1 MSDPTATPSQA
12 PDTTD
17 GEAKTEASESPI
29 EAKAEPSEPAV
40 EAAPEAEAKTTTEE
54 EQTEPVAEAAEAEAT
69 EQAEAKAEEA
79 EPAAEAKAEE
89 AEPAAEA
96 KAEEAEPDAE
106 AKAEEAEPA
115 AEAKAEEAEPAA
127 EAKAEEAEPAA
138 EAKAEE
144 AEPAA
149 EAKAEEA
156 EPAAEAKAE
165 EAEPAAEAK
174 AEEAEPAAEAK
185 AEKTEPAAEAAAAK
199 ANEAADDGSKDA
211 PTGPALQ
218 SEELAQ
224 LNAAKESKT
233 PVVGRVIGWNKGGY
247 HVAVDKVAAFCPVSQ
262 IEIGNPR
269 SPKKYLDK
277 EFPFHVIEVQKDGR
291 RVVLSRASALKA
303 ERQAQA
309 AKVREQLKPNA
320 EMEGRV
326 SSITDF
332 GAFVDLGGGIEGL
345 VHISEVSRRRV
356 EHAKEVLKVGQQ
368 VKVAVLKVEK
378 NGKRISLSMKR
389 LEPDPWNGVQERF
402 AVGGEFKGKIVRKTD
417 FGLFV
422 EVEPG
427 LEGLVHQSRLPLGT
441 TLSDESLEPGA
452 EITGWVHEVE
462 RKRRRLSLSMRPV
475 AEGNPWKDVSDR
487 YPEGELVTGKVERL
501 ADFGAFIELEPGL
514 TGLLPF
520 SVVGGVGNPKR
531 QFQVGKEVKVK
542 VLAIDRDK
550 KRISLGTEASKAEG
564 SIQDYKEYMKSQG
577 RGSSDKGGGSGLNA
591 MAAALAKLKDQ
602 MATTNQ

>member
-17 GEAKTEASESPI
+17 GEANTEASESPI
-29 EAKAEPSEPAV
+29 EAKAEPNEEAV
-40 EAAPEAEAKTTTEE
+40 EAAPEAEAKTTAEE
-54 EQTEPVAEAAEAEAT
+54 EQP
-69 EQAEAKAEEA
+69 
-79 EPAAEAKAEE
+79 EPAAEV
-89 AEPAAEA
+89 
-96 KAEEAEPDAE
+96 
-106 AKAEEAEPA
+106 KAEEAEPA

-165 EAEPAAEAK
+165 GAEPAAEAK
-174 AEEAEPAAEAK
+174 AEEAEK
-185 AEKTEPAAEAAAAK
+185 AQEKPAEAAAAK
-199 ANEAADDGSKDA
+199 TDEAKDDGSKDG

-309 AKVREQLKPNA
+309 AKVREKLKPNA

-427 LEGLVHQSRLPLGT
+427 LEGLVHQSRLPLGM
-441 TLSDESLEPGA
+441 TLSDESLEPGS

-475 AEGNPWKDVSDR
+475 AEGNPWKDVSER

-577 RGSSDKGGGSGLNA
+577 RGSSDKGSGSGLNA

>member
-17 GEAKTEASESPI
+17 GEAKIDASENPI
-29 EAKAEPSEPAV
+29 EGKAEPTEDAV
-40 EAAPEAEAKTTTEE
+40 KAVPEAEAKTKTKEDQAEPAAEVKAEE
-54 EQTEPVAEAAEAEAT
+54 AEPATGAKAEEAKPAAKADADEAKPAAKAKAKAAKPAAKAKADEAKPAAEAEA
-69 EQAEAKAEEA
+69 EEAKPAAEAKTETV
-79 EPAAEAKAEE
+79 EPAAEAKAET

-96 KAEEAEPDAE
+96 KDAE
-106 AKAEEAEPA
+106 SKPAAKPKAKKPKAKKAKAKP
-115 AEAKAEEAEPAA
+115 
-127 EAKAEEAEPAA
+127 
-138 EAKAEE
+138 
-144 AEPAA
+144 
-149 EAKAEEA
+149 
-156 EPAAEAKAE
+156 
-165 EAEPAAEAK
+165 
-174 AEEAEPAAEAK
+174 
-185 AEKTEPAAEAAAAK
+185 AEAAAAK
-199 ANEAADDGSKDA
+199 SDEGANDQPS
-211 PTGPALQ
+211 GPALQ

-224 LNAAKESKT
+224 LNTAKESKT
-233 PVVGRVIGWNKGGY
+233 PVTGRVIGWNKGGY
-247 HVAVDKVAAFCPVSQ
+247 HVAVDKIAAFCPVSQ

-309 AKVREQLKPNA
+309 AKVREQMKPGA

-368 VKVAVLKVEK
+368 VKVSVLKIEK

-389 LEPDPWNGVQERF
+389 LEPDPWSGVQERF
-402 AVGGEFKGKIVRKTD
+402 TVSGEFKGTIVRKTD

-441 TLSDESLEPGA
+441 SLSDESLAEGT

-577 RGSSDKGGGSGLNA
+577 RPADKTSGSSSGSGLNA

-602 MATTNQ
+602 IPSPTGQ

>member
-29 EAKAEPSEPAV
+29 EAKAEPSENAV
-40 EAAPEAEAKTTTEE
+40 EAAPEAEAEATTEQ
-54 EQTEPVAEAAEAEAT
+54 EQTEPA
-69 EQAEAKAEEA
+69 AEAKAEEA

-96 KAEEAEPDAE
+96 KAEEVEPAAE
-106 AKAEEAEPA
+106 AEAEEAEPA

-165 EAEPAAEAK
+165 EAEK
-174 AEEAEPAAEAK
+174 AS
-185 AEKTEPAAEAAAAK
+185 EKPAEAAAAK
-199 ANEAADDGSKDA
+199 TDEAAEKDSKDG
-211 PTGPALQ
+211 PSGPALQ

-309 AKVREQLKPNA
+309 AKVREKLKPNA

-402 AVGGEFKGKIVRKTD
+402 AVGGEFKGKVVRKTD

-452 EITGWVHEVE
+452 EISGWVHEVE

-577 RGSSDKGGGSGLNA
+577 RGSSESKGGGSGLNA

-602 MATTNQ
+602 MASPTNQ